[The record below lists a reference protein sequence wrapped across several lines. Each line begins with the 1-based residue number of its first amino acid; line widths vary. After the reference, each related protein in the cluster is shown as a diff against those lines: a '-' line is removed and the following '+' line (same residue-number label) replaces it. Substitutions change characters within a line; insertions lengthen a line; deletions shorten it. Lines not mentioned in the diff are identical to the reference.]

1 MLSFLSKSP
10 IKRKYRVK
18 TVSGI
23 EYIVSSKERKRK
35 ERSKIILY
43 SIELRKIK
51 VDCVDEL
58 KMEKDSIENRDI
70 PKI

>member
-1 MLSFLSKSP
+1 MLSFLSKIP
-10 IKRKYRVK
+10 IKRKYRVYSIKYRVK

-58 KMEKDSIENRDI
+58 KMEKI
-70 PKI
+70 

>member
-1 MLSFLSKSP
+1 MMITCVIIF
-10 IKRKYRVK
+10 VK
-18 TVSGI
+18 NSNQKK
-23 EYIVSSKERKRK
+23 VSSKERKRK

-58 KMEKDSIENRDI
+58 KMEIDLIKNKDILI
-70 PKI
+70 I